1 MNRRISLRH
10 LRCFVAVAE
19 AESFTVAA
27 SRLFLTQSSLTTTI
41 QQFEDVVGLK
51 LFDRN
56 TRRVV
61 MTHEAQRFKI
71 EADYILSRFDNA
83 IGDLQAFAQG
93 RQGQI
98 RIAASISVIEHFLAD
113 AVTDFKLAYPN
124 IGISL
129 RDAGAE
135 LVESK
140 LLEGE
145 IDFAVTSPHKG
156 LDELSYSPLFADAY
170 GVVCASPHPY
180 SRHDAPLDWAEL
192 DPESYIRFT
201 SDTGIG
207 SFLEAK
213 SPRRD
218 LFDRSHDI
226 VSSTSSLYPLLKSG
240 DRYAILPALSATTQ
254 AFSGFSFR
262 LLTGPALEREIYLI
276 TRRLRSLSPIS
287 QKFLELLE
295 LTIRGKALPGGVS
308 LRMPRDQDP
317 NPSKG
322 AK

>member
-1 MNRRISLRH
+1 MSRRISLRH
-10 LRCFVAVAE
+10 LRCFAAVAE

-41 QQFEDVVGLK
+41 QQFEDEVGLK

-61 MTHEAQRFKI
+61 MTREAQRFKI
-71 EADYILSRFDNA
+71 EADYILNRFDNA

-98 RIAASISVIEHFLAD
+98 RIAASISVIEHILAD
-113 AVTDFKLAYPN
+113 AITAFKLIHPN

-135 LVESK
+135 LVENK

-156 LDELSYSPLFADAY
+156 LEELSYSPLLADSY
-170 GVVCASPHPY
+170 GVVCADTHPY
-180 SRHDAPLDWAEL
+180 ARCGQPMDWAYL
-192 DPESYIRFT
+192 DPKDYIRFT

-207 SFLEAK
+207 SFLEAQA
-213 SPRRD
+213 PRKD
-218 LFDRSHDI
+218 LFDKSQDI

-240 DRYAILPALSATTQ
+240 DRYAILPALSAKTQ

-262 LLTGPALEREIYLI
+262 LLAKPALEREIYLI

-287 QKFLELLE
+287 ETFLAVLKK
-295 LTIRGKALPGGVS
+295 TIREKRLPGGVS
-308 LRMPRDQDP
+308 LRMADDP
-317 NPSKG
+317 VPDDE
-322 AK
+322 